1 MAGSADAVD
10 LVASTSEPSFAVD
23 DGALIIAWNSAAER
37 LLGVEESAALGMP
50 CHEVVNGR
58 DVFGNRF
65 CGENCALAAM
75 ARQREPSRQF
85 ELDVQGACGNE
96 LRVSVFAMVVRGS
109 RPDRFTIVHLLQPIA
124 TQFRSSDSLSRASA
138 DQIRS
143 INKPATPDAPALTR
157 RETEVLRWLEQ
168 GAQTNDIAR
177 NLGISIKTV
186 RNHIQNI
193 FHKLNAHNRLEAV
206 CTARRH
212 GLI

>member
-1 MAGSADAVD
+1 MAGPADAVEM
-10 LVASTSEPSFAVD
+10 VASTSEPSFAVD

-37 LLGVEESAALGMP
+37 LLGVEESAVLGMP

-75 ARQREPSRQF
+75 ARKREPSRHF

-96 LRVSVFAMVVRGS
+96 FRVSVFAMVVRDS

-124 TQFRSSDSLSRASA
+124 NQLLNSDSLSNAST
-138 DQIRS
+138 DRNRQKRV
-143 INKPATPDAPALTR
+143 PAEADAPALTR

-168 GAQTNDIAR
+168 GAQT
-177 NLGISIKTV
+177 
-186 RNHIQNI
+186 
-193 FHKLNAHNRLEAV
+193 
-206 CTARRH
+206 
-212 GLI
+212 

>member
-1 MAGSADAVD
+1 MAGPADAVD
-10 LVASTSEPSFAVD
+10 MVASTSEPSFAVD

-37 LLGVEESAALGMP
+37 LLGVEESEALGMP
-50 CHEVVNGR
+50 CHEVVSGR

-75 ARQREPSRQF
+75 ARRREPARHF

-96 LRVSVFAMVVRGS
+96 FRVSVFAMVVRDS
-109 RPDRFTIVHLLQPIA
+109 QPDRFTIVHLLQPIA
-124 TQFRSSDSLSRASA
+124 NQLLNSDPLPNASP
-138 DQIRS
+138 DRIRPRME
-143 INKPATPDAPALTR
+143 PAEVDAPALTR

-177 NLGISIKTV
+177 NLSISVKTV

-193 FHKLNAHNRLEAV
+193 FHRLNAHNRLEAV